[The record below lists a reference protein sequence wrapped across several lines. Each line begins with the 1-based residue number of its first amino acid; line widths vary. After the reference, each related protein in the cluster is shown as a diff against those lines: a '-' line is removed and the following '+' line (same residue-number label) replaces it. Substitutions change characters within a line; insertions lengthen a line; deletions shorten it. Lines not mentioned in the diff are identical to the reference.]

1 MVRALVSVC
10 PESVNDIDYGSRT
23 PLHYAARKSRVAVAT
38 HLLESGAA
46 ADYRYKFTT
55 ETCGYLLFK
64 RGGRKDL
71 LQIGMVAGK
80 TSKRMGC
87 WVAILIFTFSCQASF
102 YVSEPLPLK

>member
-1 MVRALVSVC
+1 MVRALVSVS

-71 LQIGMVAGK
+71 LQIGMV
-80 TSKRMGC
+80 
-87 WVAILIFTFSCQASF
+87 VPILQEKPQKGWA
-102 YVSEPLPLK
+102 VG

>member
-23 PLHYAARKSRVAVAT
+23 PLHYAARKGRVAVAT

-64 RGGRKDL
+64 QGSREDL
-71 LQIGMVAGK
+71 LQIGMVVPILQEKLQKGWAVGK
-80 TSKRMGC
+80 Q
-87 WVAILIFTFSCQASF
+87 F
-102 YVSEPLPLK
+102 